1 MGSGGREISILSN
14 SLTAKLSTPPLS
26 MVQKEK
32 QQTLCVC
39 VCVCIYRYIDILCNI
54 MFFFNCITTQ
64 VLVYINFF
72 ILIVVFN
79 QLMFTKNNY
88 SKKK

>member
-39 VCVCIYRYIDILCNI
+39 VCVCVCEYIYIYIYICVCVCIHRYIDILCNI
-54 MFFFNCITTQ
+54 MF
-64 VLVYINFF
+64 VLTVLLLKCLF
-72 ILIVVFN
+72 I
-79 QLMFTKNNY
+79 
-88 SKKK
+88 